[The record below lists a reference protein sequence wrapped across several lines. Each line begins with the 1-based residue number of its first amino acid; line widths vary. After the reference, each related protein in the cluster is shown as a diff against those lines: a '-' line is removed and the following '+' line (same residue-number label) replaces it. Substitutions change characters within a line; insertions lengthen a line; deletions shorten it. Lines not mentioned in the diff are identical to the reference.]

1 MDNVVN
7 RIIEY
12 PSVGIIPVAT
22 IGGSYYLYKNGYGYF
37 AIPVVLVG
45 TTLTITESLRS
56 ELVSHT
62 KAGLTEFYGSLYIM
76 LSTDPFEFI
85 HILSRLKA
93 DIEWTKHYP

>member
-37 AIPVVLVG
+37 AIPVVLLG
-45 TTLTITESLRS
+45 TTLTITESFRN
-56 ELVSHT
+56 
-62 KAGLTEFYGSLYIM
+62 
-76 LSTDPFEFI
+76 
-85 HILSRLKA
+85 SRNP
-93 DIEWTKHYP
+93 I

>member
-37 AIPVVLVG
+37 AIPVVLLG
-45 TTLTITESLRS
+45 TTLTITDTFRN
-56 ELVSHT
+56 
-62 KAGLTEFYGSLYIM
+62 
-76 LSTDPFEFI
+76 
-85 HILSRLKA
+85 SRNP
-93 DIEWTKHYP
+93 I

>member
-37 AIPVVLVG
+37 AIPVVLLG
-45 TTLTITESLRS
+45 TTLTITETFRS
-56 ELVSHT
+56 ELGSHT
-62 KAGLTEFYGSLYIM
+62 KAGLTEFYGSLFFM
-76 LSTDPFEFI
+76 LAIDPFEFI
-85 HILSRLKA
+85 HILSSLKA
-93 DIEWTKHYP
+93 D